1 MDEGTSDLLVVMHEV
16 TAGSG
21 TGNIVTAPQK
31 LSGVGGGGLEVK
43 SDAVIESDTFRNDHL
58 LSGVRGDIDA
68 SSGSASAT
76 PQSETNGGYYPNTPQ
91 SEGGGVSDKSSV
103 SEHHAVSRSVEQS
116 SSGDGLTWD
125 PDYYHNHQP
134 PSYPPKLNPTKEH
147 NVSRRLQEEDLD
159 LQTDS
164 FRWPSKPHSN
174 SDSLSLRELLV
185 GGDESSRA
193 LNFSDSYRTL
203 YEVLVNVTVDNS
215 VLPSSHRVTS
225 DQMVLVGETLA
236 SLTSSHG
243 AQYPPAVLP
252 GLLPPINSSIAGLF
266 RAITAT
272 SSSVSPSSSLFPSP
286 ASSIIGGSSVNN
298 GSTVATVATTTANW
312 LAMGKVQ
319 IPLYAIIFLL
329 AVIGNSLVILTLVQN
344 KRMRTITNVFLLNL
358 AISDLFLGVLCM
370 PFTLVGTLK
379 RDFVFGEFMCKIL
392 PFLQGTYRRVGW
404 GWFVSELN

>member
-1 MDEGTSDLLVVMHEV
+1 MDGGTSDLLVLMPEV
-16 TAGSG
+16 AAGSE
-21 TGNIVTAPQK
+21 TSRV
-31 LSGVGGGGLEVK
+31 GGLEVK
-43 SDAVIESDTFRNDHL
+43 SVAVIGSDTFRNDHL
-58 LSGVRGDIDA
+58 LSGVRRDVDA
-68 SSGSASAT
+68 SPGSASPRAMK
-76 PQSETNGGYYPNTPQ
+76 SETNWGYYSNIPQ
-91 SEGGGVSDKSSV
+91 SEGGGVADKSSV
-103 SEHHAVSRSVEQS
+103 IEQSEHHAVSRSAEQS
-116 SSGDGLTWD
+116 STDLE
-125 PDYYHNHQP
+125 YYQSLQP
-134 PSYPPKLNPTKEH
+134 PPYLHTKLNHTKEL
-147 NVSRRLQEEDLD
+147 NVSSRLQFPEALGDDLD

-164 FRWPSKPHSN
+164 FRLSAQPHSN
-174 SDSLSLRELLV
+174 ADSLSLRELIV
-185 GGDESSRA
+185 GGGVGGGEESPQA

-215 VLPSSHRVTS
+215 VPSSKWVTS
-225 DQMVLVGETLA
+225 DQMATSLFPLA
-236 SLTSSHG
+236 SYPG

-252 GLLPPINSSIAGLF
+252 GLLPPNNLSIAGLL

-272 SSSVSPSSSLFPSP
+272 SSSISPLSSS
-286 ASSIIGGSSVNN
+286 SINGGLNN
-298 GSTVATVATTTANW
+298 GSGSTVATVVATSTANW

-392 PFLQGTYRRVGW
+392 PFLQGTYRREDGVNGM
-404 GWFVSELN
+404 GIKIKFRANEE